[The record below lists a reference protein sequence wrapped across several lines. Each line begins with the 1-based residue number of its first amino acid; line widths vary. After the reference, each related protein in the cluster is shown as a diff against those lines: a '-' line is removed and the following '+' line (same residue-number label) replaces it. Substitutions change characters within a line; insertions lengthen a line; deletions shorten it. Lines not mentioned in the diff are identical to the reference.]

1 MNFFSSLWSF
11 EVLMQSLMKSIFI
24 CIFCVHWIFGDIQEK
39 LFKVVGLPMVE
50 NCLAGYNSCMF
61 AYGQVNQSP
70 HPPTSKPNLHRAQME
85 IVLEL
90 STFGCWSTVMAF
102 VGFST
107 LQLFFCK
114 LRVVLLKWV
123 CCRQEVEKRIQCLVT
138 LRMFSI
144 NQAMIVEW
152 LPVFLSTYLPE
163 SLR

>member
-1 MNFFSSLWSF
+1 
-11 EVLMQSLMKSIFI
+11 MKSIFI

-90 STFGCWSTVMAF
+90 STFGC
-102 VGFST
+102 
-107 LQLFFCK
+107 
-114 LRVVLLKWV
+114 
-123 CCRQEVEKRIQCLVT
+123 
-138 LRMFSI
+138 
-144 NQAMIVEW
+144 
-152 LPVFLSTYLPE
+152 
-163 SLR
+163 